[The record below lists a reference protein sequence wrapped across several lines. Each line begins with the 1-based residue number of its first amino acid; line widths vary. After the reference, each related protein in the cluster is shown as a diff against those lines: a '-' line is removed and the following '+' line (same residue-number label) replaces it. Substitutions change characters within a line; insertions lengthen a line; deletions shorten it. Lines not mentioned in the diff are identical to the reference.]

1 MIDFMDE
8 NELFDYEP
16 SHFHSFIMITL
27 PIYTIACFLYE
38 KIYKKLR
45 VK

>member
-16 SHFHSFIMITL
+16 IHFHSFIMITL
-27 PIYTIACFLYE
+27 PIHAIACFLYE
-38 KIYKKLR
+38 KSL
-45 VK
+45 